1 MFVLIAALMLTVIG
15 GFCWYVTTVKQH
27 DADTVARFNA
37 KRGLDLDKD
46 TL

>member
-1 MFVLIAALMLTVIG
+1 MFVLIAALMLTAIG
-15 GFCWYVTTVKQH
+15 GSCWFIATVKQH

-46 TL
+46 TP